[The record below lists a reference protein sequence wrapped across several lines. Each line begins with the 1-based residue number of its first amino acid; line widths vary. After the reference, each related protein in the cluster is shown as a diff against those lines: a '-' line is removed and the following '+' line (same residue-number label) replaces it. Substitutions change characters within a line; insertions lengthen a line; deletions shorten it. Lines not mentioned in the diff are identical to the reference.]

1 MRKILVTGATG
12 NIGGRVLAALTDTGA
27 EVRAFARDP
36 RGLPGGVAGDLSHPD
51 TLVPAL
57 RGVDRVFLV
66 WPGIPVQPRV
76 VELIAEHARQVV
88 YLSADVAD
96 LADGEQPS
104 SFHQEIE
111 RQIRGTGLDWTF
123 LRAIDFATNT
133 LAWAPQIRRGVV
145 ELPYGRAARSLIHER
160 DIAEVAAHVLTT
172 EGHHGGKYVLTGPE
186 SIQQAELVRTIGEAI
201 GREVRW
207 RELAPE
213 VALERFTEAW
223 GDRAFAAA
231 RLAAWKSFV
240 ETPERVTDTVTRLLG
255 RPARD
260 FRTWAAEHAGDFR

>member
-1 MRKILVTGATG
+1 MLVTGATG
-12 NIGGRVLAALTDTGA
+12 RVGGQVLAALSDTGA
-27 EVRAFARDP
+27 AVRAFARDP

-57 RGVDRVFLV
+57 AGVDRVFLV
-66 WPGIPVQPRV
+66 WPGIPVEPRV

-88 YLSADVAD
+88 YLSADVPD
-96 LADGEQPS
+96 LADGEPPS

-111 RQIRGTGLDWTF
+111 RQLRGTGLDWTF
-123 LRAIDFATNT
+123 LRAIDFAANT

-145 ELPYGRAARSLIHER
+145 ELPYGQASRSLLHER

-172 EGHHGGKYVLTGPE
+172 TGHHGGKYVLTGPE
-186 SIQQAELVRTIGEAI
+186 SVPQAELVRTIGEVV

-213 VALERFTEAW
+213 IALERFTEIW
-223 GDRAFAAA
+223 GDRAFAEA
-231 RLAAWKSFV
+231 RLAAWRSFV
-240 ETPERVTDTVTRLLG
+240 EIPERVTGTVARLLG
-255 RPARD
+255 KPART
-260 FRTWAAEHAGDFR
+260 FRTWATEHAAAFR